1 MAHRVVWEVVHGDIS
16 EGMQIDHRNGDRS
29 DNSIENLRLVTPEEN
44 VQNQRRPKRQ
54 NKVGYLGVSQLRGK
68 YRATIVVA
76 GKQIYLGAF
85 DSPEEAQEAY
95 IRAKRNL
102 HPACTI

>member
-29 DNSIENLRLVTPEEN
+29 DNSIENLRLVTPEGN

-54 NKVGYLGVSQLRGK
+54 NKVGYLGVSQFRGK

-95 IRAKRNL
+95 TRAKRNL